1 MECSDC
7 EEFPCICEEDRTR
20 SDILY
25 TVLDL
30 MEAKMLFFGFMMQN
44 RVHMI
49 KEDIISTIT
58 EEKARIKQV
67 ISSKIKMLDSTE
79 INFEENIEHEN
90 TKNSEILEVMSFL
103 LDFNVNNESMEIGFS
118 HALEGNYV
126 FFRELLKSKPELP
139 TNSLDTS

>member
-7 EEFPCICEEDRTR
+7 EELPCICEEDSTK

-25 TVLDL
+25 AVLDL

-67 ISSKIKMLDSTE
+67 ISSKIINFNSTE
-79 INFEENIEHEN
+79 ISFQENNELETIN
-90 TKNSEILEVMSFL
+90 NSEILEVMNFL
-103 LDFNVNNESMEIGFS
+103 LDFNVNNESMEIGFGQ
-118 HALEGNYV
+118 ALEGNYV
-126 FFRELLKSKPELP
+126 FFRELLKRKPE
-139 TNSLDTS
+139 